1 MKAERLLE
9 IIENNIVEYGIT
21 LSILEQLKENHEQM
35 VNLAQKAK
43 DREIS
48 EYVVAYETLRLA
60 DRTAHLYDLVHRLVS
75 GMGATNEELLEITFS
90 FTQVPATQ
98 MKNLNSD

>member
-21 LSILEQLKENHEQM
+21 LSIVEQLKENHEQM

-75 GMGATNEELLEITFS
+75 GMNEANEVLLTTTIEY
-90 FTQVPATQ
+90 
-98 MKNLNSD
+98 D